1 MKRRSY
7 NFESHT
13 FAKSAL
19 LVLVLPLH
27 SQLPRQLKVA
37 CKTLNT
43 AIKKTIFF
51 KKLLRLNRIKKKIK
65 QRTLVKFWV

>member
-43 AIKKTIFF
+43 AIKKIIFF
-51 KKLLRLNRIKKKIK
+51 KNC
-65 QRTLVKFWV
+65 